1 MSMIEFEKVTTRGG
15 DRGESSLYSGERRTK
30 DDIFFQTLGD
40 VDELQSSLGLMR
52 AYLEDKIAARE
63 IYVIQKHLVKIGG
76 EIATTPSSD
85 LYQQFEHPTEK
96 DTEVL
101 EAQMKK
107 LADRADIPDAFVMS
121 GSSRPSA
128 HADMARSIARRAE
141 RSLVGLIRSR
151 HLIHLHV
158 CQQYLNRLSDYLFM
172 LARVLDD
179 PEGLR

>member
-1 MSMIEFEKVTTRGG
+1 MIEFEKVTTRGG

-40 VDELQSSLGLMR
+40 VDELQSSLGLIR
-52 AYLEDKIAARE
+52 AHLGDQDVERE
-63 IYVIQKHLVKIGG
+63 VYEIQKHLVKIGA
-76 EIATTPSSD
+76 EIATNPSSE
-85 LYQQFEHPTEK
+85 LYEQFVHPTDK
-96 DTEVL
+96 DTEAL
-101 EAQMKK
+101 EQRM
-107 LADRADIPDAFVMS
+107 LALAERASIPDAFVMS

-128 HADMARSIARRAE
+128 FADMARSIARRAE